1 MNRLNN
7 KGQTLALFVAFIPFF
22 IMIGTFVIDV
32 SYAKYNSNKLNEI
45 TKMVVSYGVKH
56 IDEDPYKEM
65 VDLIYQNDD
74 EIDNYKIDIDG
85 ENKIV
90 NVCLDKST
98 KVFFGSI
105 VGKKI
110 YKQKSEYKSF
120 LKDDRIIIEEVQNEK
135 TSS

>member
-74 EIDNYKIDIDG
+74 EIDNYKIDIDE

-90 NVCLDKST
+90 NVSLDKST
-98 KVFFGSI
+98 KGFFGSI
-105 VGKKI
+105 VGEKI
-110 YKQKSEYKSF
+110 YKQKSEYKGF
-120 LKDDRIIIEEVQNEK
+120 FEDDRIIIEEVQNEK

>member
-74 EIDNYKIDIDG
+74 EIDNYKIDIDE

-98 KVFFGSI
+98 KGFLEVLLE
-105 VGKKI
+105 KI
-110 YKQKSEYKSF
+110 YKQKSEYKGF

>member
-74 EIDNYKIDIDG
+74 EIDNYKIDIDE
-85 ENKIV
+85 ENKVV

-98 KVFFGSI
+98 KGFFGSI

-110 YKQKSEYKSF
+110 YKQKSEYKGF
-120 LKDDRIIIEEVQNEK
+120 LKDDRIIIEEVRNEK